1 MSIQCVIVDDEP
13 IAAKG
18 IAGYAEKI
26 SSLEVVAV
34 LHSAIDLN
42 EFLQER
48 EVDLVFLDIE
58 MPYLTGLSWLKAF
71 KNPPKVIFTT
81 AYDKYALEGFDLDV
95 MDYLLKPVSFERFL
109 KAVNKVKE
117 HFKSEEDHIFI
128 KTDGRL
134 EKLPFDQIICVE
146 GMQNYVTFLTEDKRL
161 ISHLTLKSVE
171 EQLPT
176 GMFIKCHKSYL
187 INISAVVSIEGL
199 RITTSNGLKIPIGK
213 SQKDQVLNKI
223 TKNILK
229 K

>member
-199 RITTSNGLKIPIGK
+199 RITMSNGLKIPIGK